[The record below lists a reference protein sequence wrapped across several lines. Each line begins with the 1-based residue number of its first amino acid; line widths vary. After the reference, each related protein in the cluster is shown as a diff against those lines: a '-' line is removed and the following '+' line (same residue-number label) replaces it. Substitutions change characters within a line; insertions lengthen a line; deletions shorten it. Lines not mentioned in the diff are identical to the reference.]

1 MYGMEIDSIKL
12 ALQRYRTAYLD
23 AEEQKKSATD
33 NYKKE
38 LIWGVRANI
47 ECELAQ
53 KANEQA
59 EKVHEAAAKIMRQ
72 VGSGA
77 RANGA
82 DLTED
87 YQLLQNP
94 AFDLD
99 EKDLESMIDRNK
111 NNSTMI
117 RAIRGY
123 LKQHQI
129 ALPTPPTEKDKL
141 EAIRRIEVDVTSA
154 MQNTA
159 YIGQLNQMVD
169 DFDNFFARQLA
180 VLNGEHIDSPQ
191 KNQIEV
197 DASQYDRN
205 NAAYGVMES
214 TSPSFW
220 DTHRPLY

>member
-23 AEEQKKSATD
+23 AEEQKKNATD
-33 NYKKE
+33 NYKQS

-47 ECELAQ
+47 ERELAQ
-53 KANEQA
+53 KAGEQA

-99 EKDLESMIDRNK
+99 EKDLESMIERNK
-111 NNSTMI
+111 SNSTMV

-141 EAIRRIEVDVTSA
+141 DAIRRIEVDVTSA
-154 MQNTA
+154 MRNTA

-180 VLNGEHIDSPQ
+180 VLNGEHIDPPQ

-197 DASQYDRN
+197 DPSQYDRD

-214 TSPSFW
+214 ASPSFW